1 MKNTSF
7 ARFRIIFYLCAAIMV
22 IIVWQIAR
30 IQTSAAAK
38 VIGESSRNLEFETHK
53 IIPERGNI
61 YDRWGHLLAGNAE
74 VYEVG
79 VDLRN
84 VRSPETVAATL
95 ATYLDVDYAKTLERA
110 SKPFVAG
117 VSEYQVL
124 AHFVTP
130 DQIKKLENDKKKYA
144 ALTADR
150 GDKDLPSLSGL
161 LWQPRLMRSYP
172 EKTLASNV
180 IGFQMFKDREKGS
193 GTHGV
198 EERYNDLLAGT
209 PQTILVPLD
218 PYQSTELPK
227 VPPGA
232 SLVLTIDREIQAMAE
247 RVLDKNIESSGAEGG
262 TIIISDPRNGEIL
275 AMAVTPRMNLNEYWK
290 YEEIFDKNTP
300 FNRAVGENY
309 EPGSVFKVLTMAA
322 ALDAGVVT
330 PTTSFLDTGSIEVA
344 GINFYN
350 WDRGVWGPQDM
361 TGCMRHSLN
370 VCLTWVAVQ
379 LTPTRF
385 YEYMQAFGIGHRTNI
400 DLGGEVLWPLAMPD
414 DGGWSPVNLAT
425 NSFGQGVSVTP
436 IQMVMAVSAL
446 ANDGK
451 MMAPHVLK
459 AVIDGDRQYD
469 NNPQVI
475 GNPISA
481 KAAQEITEMLA
492 VSLEQE
498 ASNALVEGYR
508 VAGKTGTGEIPTPSG
523 YTIGLTNASFVG
535 WGPVDDPQFLV
546 YVWLE
551 KPQSSIWGSVVA
563 APVFSE
569 TVTELVRLIN
579 LPPDD
584 MRRELAGQ

>member
-7 ARFRIIFYLCAAIMV
+7 GRFRIVFYICAAIMILV
-22 IIVWQIAR
+22 VGQMAY

-38 VIGESSRNLEFETHK
+38 VIDEGSRSMEFEARQ

-79 VDLRN
+79 ADLRA
-84 VRSPETVAATL
+84 VRSPETIAAAL
-95 ATYLDVDYAKTLERA
+95 ATYVDSDYATILAAA
-110 SKPFVAG
+110 STPYVAG
-117 VSEYQVL
+117 KSEYVVL
-124 AHFVTP
+124 ENFVTP
-130 DQIKKLENDKKKYA
+130 EQIKKLENDKKKYA
-144 ALTADR
+144 ALTPSRSDEVM
-150 GDKDLPSLSGL
+150 PSLSGL
-161 LWQPRLMRSYP
+161 LWRPRLMRSYP
-172 EKTLASNV
+172 EKTLASNI
-180 IGFQMFKDREKGS
+180 IGFQMFKDREKAS

-209 PQTILVPLD
+209 PQTIMVPLD

-232 SLVLTIDREIQAMAE
+232 SLVLTLDREIQAMAE
-247 RVLDKNIESSGAEGG
+247 KVLDKHVESSGSEGG
-262 TIIISDPRNGEIL
+262 TIIIADPRNGEIL
-275 AMAVTPRMNLNEYWK
+275 AMAVTPRMDPNEYWK
-290 YEEIFDKNTP
+290 YDKIFDKNTP
-300 FNRAVGENY
+300 YNRAVGENY
-309 EPGSVFKVLTMAA
+309 EPGSVFKVLTMAS

-350 WDRGVWGPQDM
+350 WDRGAWGPQDM

-370 VCLTWVAVQ
+370 VCLTWVATQ

-400 DLGGEVLWPLAMPD
+400 DLGGEVLWPLAMPGD
-414 DGGWSPVNLAT
+414 SAWSPVNLAT

-459 AVIDGDRQYD
+459 AVIDGERQYD
-469 NNPQVI
+469 NNPQVV

-481 KAAQEITEMLA
+481 KAAREITEMLA

-508 VAGKTGTGEIPTPSG
+508 VAGKTGTGEIPTPNG
-523 YTIGLTNASFVG
+523 YTTGLTNASFVG
-535 WGPVDDPQFLV
+535 WGPADDPQFLV

-569 TVTELVRLIN
+569 MVTELVRLLN

-584 MRRELAGQ
+584 MRRELAEQ